1 MTQRVE
7 RTGGLGAQRPAG
19 GFRGIPFGVFAF
31 FLLFYFLTNA
41 GWYQVGDERIM
52 LATAKQI
59 LGSGQLGFA
68 LQEPLKEHEDDVV
81 KGKDGLY
88 YFKYGL
94 GQSLVELPF
103 LAFHSLVFPRPSRG
117 GMGLLPSN
125 GFLQSEMLTV
135 FLCPSILSALG
146 CVLVYLFAL
155 RLKIS
160 RRSAFLVSMTY
171 GLCTMV
177 WPYAKSLM
185 AETTLNVAVLGG
197 LFAGVSYKST
207 ARRYWL
213 LIAGACL
220 GFALITKT
228 VSVLVI
234 PILVTYLLA
243 GVRPVKRTVLETG
256 VFMGLPLAAFAALQ
270 LWHNDLRYGSLWEL
284 GYSFGWDRLGFSTP
298 LTVGLWG
305 LLLSPGKSFFLYS
318 PIALLGVVAFRDLF
332 QKNRAEALLFLG
344 VVLVILVPHACWW
357 AWSGDWAWGPR
368 FLLILV
374 PYVMLPVGYFFNGWA
389 QRRRLFRNVVL
400 GLVAVSVA
408 VQVIGVTA
416 DPFAFLGYRS
426 QWISELTGDK
436 IYKPLPLLVEG
447 ATVNFNPMFSHI
459 FGNIWLIKHTLF
471 SYDLWSDPPW
481 KSLERLDLMTP
492 KEVYSSRLPP
502 FWWPVAFPWFDRFSA
517 VWVYPFAAAILLAVI
532 WLGLALWRSVKRES
546 ERVGAC
552 LPRA

>member
-1 MTQRVE
+1 MMQRVE
-7 RTGGLGAQRPAG
+7 RTGGPGGQRPAG
-19 GFRGIPFGVFAF
+19 FLRGIPFGVFAL

-52 LATAKQI
+52 LATAKQV
-59 LGSGQLGFA
+59 LRSGQLGFA

-103 LAFHSLVFPRPSRG
+103 LALHSLVFPRPSQG
-117 GMGLLPSN
+117 GMGLLPTN

-135 FLCPSILSALG
+135 FLCPSILSAFG

-155 RLKIS
+155 RLNIS
-160 RRSAFLVSMTY
+160 RKSAVLVSLTY
-171 GLCTMV
+171 GLATMI

-197 LFAGVSYKST
+197 LFSGVSYKAT

-213 LIAGACL
+213 LVAGACL
-220 GFALITKT
+220 GFAFITKA

-234 PILVTYLLA
+234 PILVTYLLVR
-243 GVRPVKRTVLETG
+243 VRPVKKVFLETA
-256 VFMGLPLAAFAALQ
+256 VLMGLPLAVFAAFQ
-270 LWHNDLRYGSLWEL
+270 LWHNELRYGNIWEF

-298 LTVGLWG
+298 LAVGLWG

-318 PIALLGVVAFRDLF
+318 PVALLGIVTFKDLF
-332 QKNRAEALLFLG
+332 RKNRAEALLFLG
-344 VVLVILVPHACWW
+344 VGLVILVSHARWW

-368 FLLILV
+368 FLLMNV
-374 PYVMLPVGYFFNGWA
+374 PYVILPLGYVFDAWG
-389 QRRRLFRNVVL
+389 RRRKLYRKLLV

-408 VQVIGVTA
+408 VQLIGVTA
-416 DPFAFLGYRS
+416 DPFGFLGYRS
-426 QWISELTGDK
+426 QWISELTGDE
-436 IYKPLPLLVEG
+436 IYKPLPLMVEA
-447 ATVNFNPMFSHI
+447 ATVNFNPMFSQI
-459 FGNIWLIKHTLF
+459 SGNIWLIKHMLF

-481 KSLERLDLMTP
+481 KALKKLDLTTP
-492 KEVYSSRLPP
+492 KEAYSSRLPP
-502 FWWPVAFPWFDRFSA
+502 FWWPVAFPWFDPYST
-517 VWVYPFAAAILLAVI
+517 VWVYAFAAAILLGVI
-532 WLGLALWRSVKRES
+532 GLGLRLRRLAGRLEA
-546 ERVGAC
+546 EG
-552 LPRA
+552 RA